1 MTDPA
6 RPGLWAR
13 LRAFARHLKAELLA
27 LSHAARDPRTP
38 WYARAWALLVL
49 AYALS
54 PIDLIP
60 DFIPVLGQLD
70 DLLLVPAG
78 LWVALRLIPPEVL
91 ADARRAAAEHPEK
104 LARSAL
110 GAALIVLVYAA
121 LIVLAWAWWRS
132 RSG

>member
-6 RPGLWAR
+6 RQGLWAR
-13 LRAFARHLKAELLA
+13 VRAFARHLKAELLA
-27 LSHAARDPRTP
+27 LSLAARDPRSP

-91 ADARRAAAEHPEK
+91 VDARREAATHPQK

-110 GAALIVLVYAA
+110 GAALIVLVYVA
-121 LIVLAWAWWRS
+121 LVVLAWAWWRA

>member
-1 MTDPA
+1 VTDPA

-27 LSHAARDPRTP
+27 LSLAARDPRTP

-54 PIDLIP
+54 LIDLIP

-78 LWVALRLIPPEVL
+78 LWVALRLVPPGVF
-91 ADARRAAAEHPEK
+91 ADARRATAHPEK
-104 LARSAL
+104 LSRSAL
-110 GAALIVLVYAA
+110 GAA
-121 LIVLAWAWWRS
+121 LIVLAWAWWRA
-132 RSG
+132 RRG